1 MHSSDILTDAFGRI
15 RQLVERS
22 VTGLN
27 GSALAYRPEADANS
41 IGWLV
46 WHLTRIQDDHVAEI
60 ANQEQ
65 TWISGSWAVRFGMT
79 AGSLDT
85 GYGHTSEQVAALRP
99 ENPDLLT
106 GYHETVWERTNEY
119 LATIDAHELERI
131 IDRSYEP
138 PVTVGVRLVSVISD
152 NLQHAGQALYV
163 RGIYERSG

>member
-1 MHSSDILTDAFGRI
+1 MQSSDILIDAFGRI
-15 RQLVERS
+15 RQLAERS

-27 GSALAYRPEADANS
+27 ADALAYRPEADANS

-60 ANQEQ
+60 ADREQ
-65 TWISGSWAVRFGMT
+65 VWVSGNWAVRFGM
-79 AGSLDT
+79 AVDSLET
-85 GYGHTSEQVAALRP
+85 GYGHSTEQVAALRP

-106 GYHETVWERTNEY
+106 GYHEAVWERTNEY
-119 LATIDAHELERI
+119 LATIDADKLDRI

-152 NLQHAGQALYV
+152 NLQHAGQALYL